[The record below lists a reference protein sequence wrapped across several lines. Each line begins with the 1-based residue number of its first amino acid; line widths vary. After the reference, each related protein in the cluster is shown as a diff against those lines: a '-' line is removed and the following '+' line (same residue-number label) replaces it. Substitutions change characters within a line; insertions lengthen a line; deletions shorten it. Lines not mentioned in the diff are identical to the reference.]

1 MFVPSVDRV
10 ATEVGTLVRG
20 GTPTPTPA

>member
-1 MFVPSVDRV
+1 VPSVDRV